1 MIPAPFAQRLEDC
14 LRTLSRTDP
23 VTDAE
28 RAAHDRLVARA
39 DGKPEP
45 VQAPITWPEDR
56 L

>member
-1 MIPAPFAQRLEDC
+1 MIPAPFAQRLEEC

-28 RAAHDRLVARA
+28 RAAHARLVARA
-39 DGKPEP
+39 DGRPEP
-45 VQAPITWPEDR
+45 VQAPIQWPEGR